1 MDALFEAIIHSEV
14 VKDSHEGAKM
24 VALPRA
30 PPVSFPSDLA
40 RPPRSWEPGNR
51 CSRCIEQHQTR
62 PLPLLCSPLSLT
74 GREQCEEKGW
84 DSDFPSPRAPGSHL
98 AHTWLEQEHSDH
110 LLKDECGTEA
120 STQWL

>member
-14 VKDSHEGAKM
+14 VEDSHEGAKM

-30 PPVSFPSDLA
+30 P
-40 RPPRSWEPGNR
+40 RSASPAT
-51 CSRCIEQHQTR
+51 SRGPAVLGTRKQMLVKQHQTR

-84 DSDFPSPRAPGSHL
+84 DSDFPSPRAPGSRL